1 MKKIPS
7 TKCIRKNNYIKSEII
22 MQDKNQSTRYSNKEE
37 EDELTFLANPKSAS
51 LTTPDES
58 MSKLAPLMSLS
69 THKK

>member
-1 MKKIPS
+1 
-7 TKCIRKNNYIKSEII
+7 

-37 EDELTFLANPKSAS
+37 EDELTLLANPKSAS

-69 THKK
+69 THEK

>member
-1 MKKIPS
+1 
-7 TKCIRKNNYIKSEII
+7 

-69 THKK
+69 THEK